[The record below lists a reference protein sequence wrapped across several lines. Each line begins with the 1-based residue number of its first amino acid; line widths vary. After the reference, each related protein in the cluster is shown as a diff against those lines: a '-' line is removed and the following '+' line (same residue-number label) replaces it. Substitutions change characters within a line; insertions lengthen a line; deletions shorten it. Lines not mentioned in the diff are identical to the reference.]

1 MQLGRI
7 PNLLITMHMR
17 LLRIRVRVVFI
28 AAGVN
33 FLTCALLILTVHA
46 IVMLLLILL
55 MHLGVIAKHM
65 LGVAGLFTL
74 FPILFTPLAETT
86 TLQVTGV
93 TVPVIKMRHTSA
105 EGL

>member
-1 MQLGRI
+1 MV
-7 PNLLITMHMR
+7 LIAMHTNP
-17 LLRIRVRVVFI
+17 LKIQVPVAI
-28 AAGVN
+28 IEAAVY
-33 FLTCALLILTVHA
+33 FLIQALLILTVHMNM
-46 IVMLLLILL
+46 ILLLIRL

-86 TLQVTGV
+86 ALLVAGV
-93 TVPVIKMRHTSA
+93 AGPVIKMRHTSV

>member
-1 MQLGRI
+1 M
-7 PNLLITMHMR
+7 MHMR
-17 LLRIRVRVVFI
+17 LVRIQVLVVFI

-33 FLTCALLILTVHA
+33 FLMCALLTLTAHA
-46 IVMLLLILL
+46 IMMLLLILL
-55 MHLGVIAKHM
+55 MHLGVTAKHM
-65 LGVAGLFTL
+65 LGVTGLFTL

-93 TVPVIKMRHTSA
+93 AGPVIKMRHTFV